1 MKLSNKTIV
10 ITGASKG
17 LGREIAIRL
26 SNKNTNLILI
36 ARTKKNL
43 EEVQDEIKNFTGK
56 TPFIISCN
64 VSNENDVNRMALII
78 KEKYKKIDVLI
89 NNAGISISKKVEN
102 MTIEEMRNL
111 VEVNFYGV
119 FYCTKALLAL
129 IKKSDAGYILNISSL
144 LSKMSFAETS
154 VYSATKFALSG
165 FSEGL
170 RYEMKKNNI
179 RVGVFMPGPMATSFQ
194 ENRENEAFKAP
205 ALITLSPQKAAQVI
219 EKMIDKKKKKVIMY
233 YWILL
238 IMKIKQMFG

>member
-43 EEVQDEIKNFTGK
+43 EEVQDEIKNLTGK
-56 TPFIISCN
+56 IPFIISCN

-119 FYCTKALLAL
+119 FYCTKALLTL